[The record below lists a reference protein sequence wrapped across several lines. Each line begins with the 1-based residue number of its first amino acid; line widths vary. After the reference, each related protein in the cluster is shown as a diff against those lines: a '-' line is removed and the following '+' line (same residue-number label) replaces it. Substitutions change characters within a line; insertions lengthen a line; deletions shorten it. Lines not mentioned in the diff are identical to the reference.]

1 MGDYCKC
8 RWGDGGPVAEQR
20 RAEHRQWAGAAVIAG
35 GEARGAYGACAQRK
49 GREVMEVGPVQ
60 ACRVAKA
67 PRGVPN
73 LRQSTVQGS
82 PATAGSG
89 RAPEGTH
96 MRRLEKGRPQRRA
109 AHDG

>member
-1 MGDYCKC
+1 MG
-8 RWGDGGPVAEQR
+8 GDGGPVAEQR
-20 RAEHRQWAGAAVIAG
+20 RAGHRQWAGAAVIAG
-35 GEARGAYGACAQRK
+35 GEARTACGACAQRK
-49 GREVMEVGPVQ
+49 GGETMEVGPVQ
-60 ACRVAKA
+60 ACRVATA

-109 AHDG
+109 AHDGSS